1 MGKEYS
7 FQHMLLA
14 YWISTNKRMKLDLYL
29 TPSTKLTQNAAKN
42 LNDRVKTIKLLGENI
57 GVKLCDLKLG
67 GSFLDK
73 IPKATKEKIR
83 QN

>member
-57 GVKLCDLKLG
+57 GVKLCDLELG